1 MAAVNAPGGGDPSW
15 PALVEFLSVAGLEGG
30 PLDRVLTLLASEDV
44 TNICLLRKL
53 FPALSAQLKGR
64 PVPAIQSWRGI
75 KKLIH

>member
-1 MAAVNAPGGGDPSW
+1 MAAVNAPGGGGDPSW

-53 FPALSAQLKGR
+53 FPAQKG
-64 PVPAIQSWRGI
+64 
-75 KKLIH
+75 